1 MTNRPEQETIGC
13 APAGDRSMI
22 ESRRC
27 PKASPASLSVHAAH
41 PSGPR
46 CATAFAIEIAVAA
59 SSSGERRPRLSHTPA
74 TPHIQNVAPVEDSVR
89 LIGLP
94 IFAERQ
100 ASSTEARHFHTL
112 HGIGLRREIAQN
124 KLSR

>member
-46 CATAFAIEIAVAA
+46 YAIAFAIEIAVAA
-59 SSSGERRPRLSHTPA
+59 SSSGERRPRRSHTPVM
-74 TPHIQNVAPVEDSVR
+74 PHIRTLVPQLDAPAR
-89 LIGLP
+89 LTELYRLP
-94 IFAERQ
+94 RPPPRQ
-100 ASSTEARHFHTL
+100 PD
-112 HGIGLRREIAQN
+112 GPG
-124 KLSR
+124 